1 VTLEFWYDFSSPF
14 SYLASTQIERVA
26 ASAGAALA
34 WRPFLLGG
42 LFKLIGTP
50 NVPLFEMP
58 EPKRAHA
65 ILDQV
70 RWADH
75 WGVPFRFPSR
85 FPLNTVTPLRMALC
99 AGEKV
104 APLTHAVY
112 RALWVD
118 DRDISEP
125 AILADLANSVGLDG
139 PALVARTQEPAVKEE
154 LMARTEEAARRG
166 MCGAPSFFVGD
177 LLFWGQDRL
186 VLVEKALR
194 GWRPSA
200 G

>member
-1 VTLEFWYDFSSPF
+1 VILEFWYDFASPF
-14 SYLASTQIERVA
+14 SYLASTQVERVA
-26 ASAGAALA
+26 ASTGADLA

-50 NVPLFEMP
+50 SVPLFEMP
-58 EPKRAHA
+58 EPKRNYV

-85 FPLNTVTPLRMALC
+85 FPVNTVTPLRMALC

-104 APLTHAVY
+104 APFTHAVY
-112 RALWVD
+112 RAFWVE
-118 DRDISEP
+118 DRDISDP
-125 AILADLANSVGLDG
+125 ATLSDLASAVGLDG
-139 PALVARTQEPAVKEE
+139 PALLARTQEPVVKEE
-154 LMARTEEAARRG
+154 LKARTEEAARRG
-166 MCGAPSFFVGD
+166 ICGAPSFFVGD

-186 VLVEKALR
+186 LHVEKALR